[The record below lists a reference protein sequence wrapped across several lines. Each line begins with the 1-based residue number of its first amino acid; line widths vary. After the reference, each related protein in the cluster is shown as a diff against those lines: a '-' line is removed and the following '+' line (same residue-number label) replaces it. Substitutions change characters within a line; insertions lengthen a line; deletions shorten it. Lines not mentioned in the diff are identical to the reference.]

1 MENPLEIV
9 NTTALVILGALFFF
23 QRNKLQYMETAMKA
37 IDVKK
42 IVESQE
48 YILKSEKMR
57 IEDDARNAMKQ
68 HELNVLQKLRRNE
81 SNTASSYDELFS
93 VVFQLLAAN
102 DIKYQEKALE
112 AMPST
117 APQMRRKL
125 AEYSAG
131 LSDVVQG

>member
-1 MENPLEIV
+1 
-9 NTTALVILGALFFF
+9 
-23 QRNKLQYMETAMKA
+23 
-37 IDVKK
+37 
-42 IVESQE
+42 
-48 YILKSEKMR
+48 MR